1 MTTSSREDGLRQ
13 AIERTREQ
21 LGDTVEA
28 LVHKAD
34 VPVRVKDKVH
44 DAKETVHVKAEELT
58 QQAQA
63 KAGNV
68 KQHVHEGTE
77 AFQAKAGEVA
87 LQAKRLTHQ
96 VLGTLPPPV
105 AARIE
110 PLMATAR
117 QRPLPTAVVAVGV
130 FLMLRHLLRRNG

>member
-1 MTTSSREDGLRQ
+1 
-13 AIERTREQ
+13 
-21 LGDTVEA
+21 
-28 LVHKAD
+28 
-34 VPVRVKDKVH
+34 VK
-44 DAKETVHVKAEELT
+44 

-77 AFQAKAGEVA
+77 ALQAKAGEMA

-96 VLGTLPPPV
+96 ALGKLSQPV

-110 PLMATAR
+110 LLMATAR
-117 QRPLPTAVVAVGV
+117 QRPLPGAAFVVGG
-130 FLMLRHLLRRNG
+130 FLVLRRLLRRNG